1 MGSNKPSYI
10 KLFQD
15 GTLLKRVEELKKNIT
30 GCRLCP
36 HECGVD
42 RTKQAGFCRAYDQA
56 IVSSYGPHLG
66 EETVLVGTRGSGT
79 VFFGYC
85 NMKCV
90 YCQNYELS
98 FGGEGRAVS
107 NEELAEIMLIIQNVY
122 RCHNINL
129 VTPTHFVPN
138 IVEAVYIAVQ
148 RGLYLPIVYNC
159 GGYESVET
167 LRLLDGIVDIYMPD
181 FKYRDSERAKRYS
194 KVADYPEK
202 AKMALKEMDRQ
213 VGGLKTDDSGPAYK
227 GLLIRH
233 LMLPGGLEDTK
244 NVLEWIKHEL
254 SPDCLVNLMDQYY
267 PAHKAYKYDEIN
279 HRLNFEEYRQA
290 RAFAEELGLRL
301 A

>member
-159 GGYESVET
+159 GGY
-167 LRLLDGIVDIYMPD
+167 
-181 FKYRDSERAKRYS
+181 
-194 KVADYPEK
+194 
-202 AKMALKEMDRQ
+202 
-213 VGGLKTDDSGPAYK
+213 
-227 GLLIRH
+227 
-233 LMLPGGLEDTK
+233 
-244 NVLEWIKHEL
+244 
-254 SPDCLVNLMDQYY
+254 
-267 PAHKAYKYDEIN
+267 
-279 HRLNFEEYRQA
+279 
-290 RAFAEELGLRL
+290 
-301 A
+301 